1 MARLRLIRALLGLGG
16 LSVAAAHQVIQ
27 AIEEPPESV
36 HELLGGCRQSRWL
49 DRIWRTHSGRSMR
62 PGFTLPEGAL
72 DLYQD
77 HMRQIAEFE
86 IDNTPTESPSA
97 AVRYVVLG
105 TVLLEPV
112 ILALR
117 RAAEEEAS
125 ARRFADRGRSCA
137 FDRPGSNGTTFC
149 TAWETGPRGDLREL
163 HRGSSQGLSC
173 TSTTS
178 ARCPNASLPNWPAGI
193 RAPSRAIRTELAE
206 VLRLRRLARTS
217 SGTISP
223 WST

>member
-1 MARLRLIRALLGLGG
+1 MSSEVWVRISELSSHTEIPVATIKFYLRENLLHEGVRTAATQAQYDQSHVARLRLIRALIGPGG
-16 LSVAAAHQVIQ
+16 LSIAAAHQVIQ

-36 HELLGGCRQSRWL
+36 HELLGVAAAAVAGPNL
-49 DRIWRTHSGRSMR
+49 DDALRALDEA
-62 PGFTLPEGAL
+62 GFTLPEGAL

-86 IDNTPTESPSA
+86 IDNVPTDSPAA

-125 ARRFADRGRSCA
+125 ARRFG
-137 FDRPGSNGTTFC
+137 
-149 TAWETGPRGDLREL
+149 
-163 HRGSSQGLSC
+163 
-173 TSTTS
+173 
-178 ARCPNASLPNWPAGI
+178 
-193 RAPSRAIRTELAE
+193 
-206 VLRLRRLARTS
+206 
-217 SGTISP
+217 
-223 WST
+223 